1 MRELDNRVRA
11 LGNKVAKLEEEEWK
25 RTDPEARKRAE
36 DTVGLFQSQ
45 VDKLTADLEA
55 AEATGD
61 QKKSRDISKSL
72 QTYNSWLEQA
82 KETLSDFE
90 R

>member
-1 MRELDNRVRA
+1 M
-11 LGNKVAKLEEEEWK
+11 
-25 RTDPEARKRAE
+25 
-36 DTVGLFQSQ
+36 GLFQSQ